1 MSQVIKKI
9 NFNHSFIF
17 FIFCNIFSLLIFK
30 MNINISPLICLFLIL
45 LIGVSHGSLDHIKGK
60 KLFEILK
67 IKNIS
72 SFYLIYILITFFI
85 IILWIFLPT
94 FSLIIF
100 LIIASFHFG
109 KEDTEFL
116 FFERSYPIQLM
127 YLLKGSLVILA
138 PMYFHFDETI
148 SIFKLLLV
156 ENETFYTILSFV
168 EEKNILL
175 LSIIISSISSIYLF
189 TKQFEIKKF
198 TIFLDYFSIILLNYF
213 LSPLVAFT
221 MYFCFLHSI
230 RHSITL
236 VFEIDKNNLKN
247 GVLTFIKKAM
257 PLTFLTAVL
266 CIVGLYFLNKNYGF
280 DNSILTLNLYLTPLI
295 AFTIYFCFLHSIRHS
310 ISLAIELDPDSL
322 VNGFRLFVKK
332 ALPLTILTAVFSFIA
347 LYLLSYSNNLDGALL
362 KIIFIGLASLTFP
375 HILLEYFLEKNE
387 K

>member
-17 FIFCNIFSLLIFK
+17 FIFCNIFSLLVFK

-100 LIIASFHFG
+100 LMVASFHFG

-116 FFERSYPIQLM
+116 FFERSYQIQLM

-156 ENETFYTILSFV
+156 ENETFYTILSSV

-213 LSPLVAFT
+213 LPPLVAFT

-280 DNSILTLNLYLTPLI
+280 DNSILKL
-295 AFTIYFCFLHSIRHS
+295 
-310 ISLAIELDPDSL
+310 
-322 VNGFRLFVKK
+322 
-332 ALPLTILTAVFSFIA
+332 
-347 LYLLSYSNNLDGALL
+347 
-362 KIIFIGLASLTFP
+362 IFIGLASLTFP